1 MITKVETTEI
11 KSPPRHQSAVLK
23 SSPVSSATTHTTP
36 SQADKIASG
45 PSAVTVSATS
55 SPDKSHYSLTTVPS
69 AAESSLHKCG
79 HCHLQFRAIND
90 LIHHMTTNHK
100 PNKKKSP
107 ANRKIKPGSK
117 RASPGKSCMSGVS
130 RTTPYVKK
138 HSGPKAK
145 SPSQNK
151 LHILA
156 KKSPVRPL
164 RNIKPLQKR
173 DLQIM
178 QANNSD
184 KPVDNDQ
191 KLNKTVDNGQ
201 KLNKTENFKM
211 SANTVESCKMAVNSL
226 LSNSSSGS
234 VPATKVLTSP
244 NKNLTCTSQDTINI
258 DQASVSQSLKD
269 NDPKSE
275 NATETLSAVNSLL
288 ETPVEPLKIDCSVA
302 NGDSDSQQVEKNKPL
317 PLPGAASDAQ
327 DKNRSSP
334 VKKELH
340 CTRCTKMFC
349 THAELMLHNLKIHGV
364 SSPKAK
370 VFPI

>member
-1 MITKVETTEI
+1 
-11 KSPPRHQSAVLK
+11 
-23 SSPVSSATTHTTP
+23 
-36 SQADKIASG
+36 
-45 PSAVTVSATS
+45 
-55 SPDKSHYSLTTVPS
+55 
-69 AAESSLHKCG
+69 
-79 HCHLQFRAIND
+79 
-90 LIHHMTTNHK
+90 MTTNHK

-117 RASPGKSCMSGVS
+117 RTSPAKSGMSGVS

-138 HSGPKAK
+138 HSSPKPK

-151 LHILA
+151 LHIIA

-173 DLQIM
+173 DLQIV
-178 QANNSD
+178 QADTSD

-191 KLNKTVDNGQ
+191 KLNKTVDNGQKLNITVDNGQ